1 MAASNPTFDSL
12 RRETAAGQYAPV
24 YILHGEEGYYIDAL
38 IREFE
43 GIIPDEEKDFSET
56 ILYAPQTEPGVVMDI
71 CRHLP
76 MMAERQVVIL
86 KECQSVPANVINK
99 LHTYVSNPTA
109 STIFVICFRG
119 EKAKGKDLLAAARK
133 TGVIFESKK
142 LWDYQIPPLI
152 ASYVKSKGL
161 NIEPKAQLMLAE
173 YIGTD
178 LSRLYNEIDKLASIL
193 SPGATVTPES
203 VERNIGISKD
213 YNSFELVDA
222 VASKNARK
230 VFMIDRYMQANPKG
244 LLSPIPAV
252 ASLFGLFADL
262 MTAHY
267 TPDKGD
273 TSLKTAL
280 NINNVFGLRRI
291 RAGLQNYNAFQVIE
305 IIDAIRTFDAM
316 SKGNGSRQDANA
328 LFHDLLFHILT
339 APGRLPV

>member
-1 MAASNPTFDSL
+1 MAASNPTFDTL
-12 RRETAAGQYAPV
+12 RREIAAGQYSPV
-24 YILHGEEGYYIDAL
+24 YLLHGEEGYYIDAL
-38 IREFE
+38 VEAFE
-43 GIIPDEEKDFSET
+43 KIIPEEEKDFSEN
-56 ILYAPQTEPGVVMDI
+56 ILYAPQVEPGVVMDI

-99 LHTYVSNPTA
+99 LHPYVANPTA

-119 EKAKGKDLLAAARK
+119 EKAKGKDLLAAAKK
-133 TGVIFESKK
+133 TAVVFESKK

-152 ASYVKSKGL
+152 ASYVKNKGL
-161 NIEPKAQLMLAE
+161 NIEAKAQQMLAE

-178 LSRLYNEIDKLASIL
+178 LSRLYNEIDKLATIL
-193 SPGATVTPES
+193 GPGATVTPES
-203 VERNIGISKD
+203 IERNIGVSKD

-222 VASKNARK
+222 VAAKNAQK
-230 VFMIDRYMQANPKG
+230 VFRIDQYMQANPKG
-244 LLSPIPAV
+244 ALSPIPAA

-262 MTAHY
+262 MVAHY
-267 TPDKGD
+267 TPDKSD
-273 TSLKTAL
+273 ASLKTAL
-280 NINNVFGLRRI
+280 NIYNAFGLRRI
-291 RAGLQNYNAFQVIE
+291 RAGLANYNAFQVIE

-316 SKGNGSRQDANA
+316 SKGNGSRQDAGA